1 MHGGQRHL
9 SVWTVSK
16 QKRIFDV
23 VAVLFIAPVALV
35 AIFVAALVSA
45 IVFRAQPFFVQHRRG
60 AHGEL
65 FRVIKI
71 RSLPTDFGRNFG
83 KHQLDGMRLHWFS
96 RLIRSSHIDELP
108 QLWNVIRGQMS
119 VVGPRP
125 MIDEVLER
133 LPEDSVANRLQARPG
148 MTGIW
153 QVSTMGEHSLDLC
166 PQLDE
171 WYVAHGSAKV
181 DVRVLLW
188 TVSTALRGSRQEPR
202 QLLDR
207 FDQVG
212 DCACVT
218 WSDKLP
224 TGAAALV
231 SLNREATTDIRS
243 ANSIDIS
250 QAS

>member
-16 QKRIFDV
+16 QKRVFDI
-23 VAVLFIAPVALV
+23 VAVLLIAPVAILAV
-35 AIFVAALVSA
+35 AIAALASA
-45 IVFRAQPFFVQHRRG
+45 IIFRAQPFFVQQRRG
-60 AHGEL
+60 AQGKL

-71 RSLPTDFGRNFG
+71 RSLPADFAQRCG
-83 KHQLDGMRLHWFS
+83 KHELTGIKLHWFS
-96 RLIRSSHIDELP
+96 KLLRSSHVDELP
-108 QLWNVIRGQMS
+108 QLWNVLRGQMS

-125 MIDEVLER
+125 MIDEVLDR
-133 LPEDSVANRLQARPG
+133 LTDDSVANRLRARPG

-153 QVSTMGEHSLDLC
+153 QVSTMGEYSLDLC

-171 WYVAHGSAKV
+171 WYVAHGSAIV

-188 TVSTALRGSRQEPR
+188 TVATALRGSRQEPR

-207 FDQVG
+207 FAPLG
-212 DCACVT
+212 DCSCVV
-218 WSDKLP
+218 WSDSLP
-224 TGAAALV
+224 TLDSAFV
-231 SLNREATTDIRS
+231 SFRDESRSTDTV
-243 ANSIDIS
+243 DLS

>member
-16 QKRIFDV
+16 RKRIFDV
-23 VAVLFIAPVALV
+23 AAVFFIAPVAIV
-35 AIFVAALVSA
+35 AVFVAALASA

-60 AHGEL
+60 AHGDL
-65 FRVIKI
+65 FQVIKI

-83 KHQLDGMRLHWFS
+83 KHQLDGIQLHWFS
-96 RLIRSSHIDELP
+96 KLIRSSHIDELP
-108 QLWNVIRGQMS
+108 QLWNVLRGHMS

-133 LPEDSVANRLQARPG
+133 LPEESVANRLQARPG

-153 QVSTMGEHSLDLC
+153 QVSTMGEYPLDLC

-171 WYVAHGSAKV
+171 WYVAHGSAEV

-202 QLLDR
+202 HLLDR

-224 TGAAALV
+224 TGDAALV
-231 SLNREATTDIRS
+231 SLTAEPPTAIRPS
-243 ANSIDIS
+243 NTIDIS
-250 QAS
+250 KAS

>member
-23 VAVLFIAPVALV
+23 VAVLFIAPVAII
-35 AIFVAALVSA
+35 AIFAAALISA
-45 IVFRAQPFFVQHRRG
+45 IVFRAQPFFVQRRRG
-60 AHGEL
+60 AHGEM

-83 KHQLDGMRLHWFS
+83 KHQMTSVKLHWFS
-96 RLIRSSHIDELP
+96 KLIRSSHVDELP
-108 QLWNVIRGQMS
+108 QLWNVLRGQMS

-133 LPEDSVANRLQARPG
+133 LPDESVANRLQARPG

-153 QVSTMGEHSLDLC
+153 QVSTMGELSLDLC

-188 TVSTALRGSRQEPR
+188 TVSTALRGTRQEPR
-202 QLLDR
+202 RLLDR
-207 FDQVG
+207 FEQIG

-224 TGAAALV
+224 TGEAALV
-231 SLNREATTDIRS
+231 SLTPEFPTPIRHAT
-243 ANSIDIS
+243 AIDVP

>member
-16 QKRIFDV
+16 RKRIFDV
-23 VAVLFIAPVALV
+23 AAVLFIAPVAIITIL
-35 AIFVAALVSA
+35 VAALTSA
-45 IVFRAQPFFVQHRRG
+45 VIFRAQPFFVQHRRG
-60 AHGEL
+60 AHGKL

-71 RSLPTDFGRNFG
+71 RSLPRDFSSNVG
-83 KHQLDGMRLHWFS
+83 KHQLNGVEFHWFS
-96 RLIRSSHIDELP
+96 KLIRSSHVDELP
-108 QLWNVIRGQMS
+108 QLWNVLAGQMS

-133 LPEDSVANRLQARPG
+133 LTEESIANRLQARPG

-153 QVSTMGEHSLDLC
+153 QVSTMGEHALDLC

-188 TVSTALRGSRQEPR
+188 TVSTALRGTRQEPR
-202 QLLDR
+202 RLLDR
-207 FDQVG
+207 FDRVG
-212 DCACVT
+212 DCACVMWT
-218 WSDKLP
+218 DSLP
-224 TGAAALV
+224 INGAELVTLTREPAPDALQPNV
-231 SLNREATTDIRS
+231 V
-243 ANSIDIS
+243 DIS

>member
-23 VAVLFIAPVALV
+23 VAVLFIAPIAIV
-35 AIFVAALVSA
+35 AILVAALISA

-60 AHGEL
+60 AHGDL
-65 FRVIKI
+65 FQVIKI

-83 KHQLDGMRLHWFS
+83 KHQLDGVKLHWFS
-96 RLIRSSHIDELP
+96 KLIRSSHIDELP
-108 QLWNVIRGQMS
+108 QLWNVLRGQMS

-133 LPEDSVANRLQARPG
+133 LPKESVANRLQARPG

-153 QVSTMGEHSLDLC
+153 QVSTMGEQSLDLC
-166 PQLDE
+166 PQLDD
-171 WYVAHGSAKV
+171 WYVAHGSAKA

-188 TVSTALRGSRQEPR
+188 TVSTALRGSRQEPQ

-207 FDQVG
+207 LDQVG

-224 TGAAALV
+224 TSRVTLV
-231 SLNREATTDIRS
+231 SLTAEHPTPIRP
-243 ANSIDIS
+243 ANTIDMS
-250 QAS
+250 QVG